1 VPAAGQPPDLRSG
14 HLKMTAIGMQFP
26 GVRALDGVDL
36 EARPGELLALMGEN
50 GAGKSTLMK
59 ILSGV
64 IPHPDY
70 EGQVVLDGVAQAYN
84 GTRAAQAAGVAI
96 IHQELN
102 LFPHLS
108 VAENLFLGQEP
119 LKGWGPFTSID
130 AIERDR
136 RAQDFLKTSGLG
148 QSWDVRRPLGEL
160 STGQRQLVEIARAL
174 LMDAQVLVF
183 DEPTSSLSHGES
195 ETLFSIL
202 GELRARGKTL
212 LYISHRMEEV
222 FRLADRIAV
231 LRDGKSV
238 WQKPRLECSEESVVA
253 AMVGRPLDQI
263 HPENKR
269 KPGAVRLELKNLK
282 TDKLHDISFSV
293 RAGEVLG
300 VAGLVGS
307 GRSDVL
313 HALFGSLPSQKQVF
327 MEGVEL
333 SIESPAD
340 AIRAGLAFVTEDR
353 KHDGLL
359 LGRGVDENIELAALP
374 RHSSKMGTLDDAAL
388 NELDATYQKK
398 LRIKVSRLDVE
409 VGTLS
414 GGNQQKVVLAKW
426 LALGPRVLLLDEP
439 TRGIDVGARQEI
451 YLLIEE
457 LARQGLAIVLV
468 SSDLP
473 EVLGMSDRVLVMRR
487 GAVAGCLDRADAN
500 QESVMRLAAGVGG
513 KESQVQA

>member
-1 VPAAGQPPDLRSG
+1 MRG
-14 HLKMTAIGMQFP
+14 IGKQFP
-26 GVRALDGVDL
+26 GVRALDGVNL
-36 EARPGELLALMGEN
+36 EAQPGELLALMGEN

-70 EGQVVLDGVAQAYN
+70 EGEVVIDGKVQTYG
-84 GTRAAQAAGVAI
+84 GTREAQAAGVAI

-108 VAENLFLGQEP
+108 VAENLFLGHEP
-119 LKGWGPFTSID
+119 LRGPLRAID
-130 AIERDR
+130 TIERDR
-136 RAQDFLKTSGLG
+136 MARDFLAKSGLG

-202 GELRARGKTL
+202 NELRSRGKTL
-212 LYISHRMEEV
+212 LYISHRMDEV
-222 FRLADRIAV
+222 FRLANRITV

-238 WQKPRLECSEESVVA
+238 WQKPRAECTEESVVA

-263 HPENKR
+263 YPENKR
-269 KPGAVRLELKNLK
+269 SPGAVRLELKGLS
-282 TDKLHDISFSV
+282 TDKLNDISFFV

-313 HALFGSLPSQKQVF
+313 HALFGSLPSKKQLSIDGQPV
-327 MEGVEL
+327 
-333 SIESPAD
+333 SIESPSE

-359 LGRGVDENIELAALP
+359 LGRGVDENIDLAALP
-374 RHSSKMGTLDDAAL
+374 AHSSVMGALDADAL
-388 NELDATYQKK
+388 NGLNAAYQKK

-426 LALGPRVLLLDEP
+426 LALEPRVLLLDEP

-457 LARQGLAIVLV
+457 LARKGLAIVLV

-473 EVLGMSDRVLVMRR
+473 EVLGMSDRVLVMKR
-487 GAVAGCLDRADAN
+487 GAVAGCLERAEAN
-500 QESVMRLAAGVGG
+500 QESIMRLAAGVGQST
-513 KESQVQA
+513 EIHQ